1 MRDTSV
7 RQSVR
12 IASDR
17 AIVGYRRIGC
27 AFPFSRK
34 EGRISFSR
42 MGRSWKK
49 IRAPSKKLFST
60 RMAPPKGRP
69 GKQSREIGPRDFH
82 DIPLV
87 FVRATAVEII
97 SNEITNRNNAIEKLE
112 KKSFSFFFFFFCG
125 WKMKRGFGMVTNDSE
140 RVEWSREAI
149 DRFCRDRRRGEGR
162 DFSDTSIITL
172 IKGWWIG
179 RIGEIEGFTRVIWFN
194 LRDGFCCLAAV
205 NGIFGFVRYCG

>member
-34 EGRISFSR
+34 EGRIFFSR

-112 KKSFSFFFFFFCG
+112 KKSFSFFFFFFVSEK
-125 WKMKRGFGMVTNDSE
+125 WSVALARWQMIPNELNDHEKRS
-140 RVEWSREAI
+140 I
-149 DRFCRDRRRGEGR
+149 DFV
-162 DFSDTSIITL
+162 
-172 IKGWWIG
+172 
-179 RIGEIEGFTRVIWFN
+179 EIEGGGRGEILVTHRS
-194 LRDGFCCLAAV
+194 LR
-205 NGIFGFVRYCG
+205 